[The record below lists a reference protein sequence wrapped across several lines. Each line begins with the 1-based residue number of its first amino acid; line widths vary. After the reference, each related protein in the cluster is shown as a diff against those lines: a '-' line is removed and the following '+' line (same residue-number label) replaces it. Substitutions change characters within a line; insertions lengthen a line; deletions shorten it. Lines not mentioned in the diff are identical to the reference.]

1 MEKSAIQQN
10 TNQVSFGDSAVSG
23 LFGGLLG
30 GIAMGAVI
38 GAASLA
44 AGQGFSYLGKFAAGT
59 PVPPLQGFLMH
70 LAVSSIYGI
79 LYALLYHAIGVKRLG
94 QIPGWLTGLLYA
106 MLLWTLAVTILLPTA
121 NALILSL
128 PWWVFFAGHVAYGL
142 VLGLP
147 HHKG

>member
-1 MEKSAIQQN
+1 MEKSAVQTTQK
-10 TNQVSFGDSAVSG
+10 VSFGDAAVSG

-38 GAASLA
+38 GIASLV

-70 LAVSSIYGI
+70 LGVSSIYGI
-79 LYALLYHAIGVKRLG
+79 LYALIYHAIGVKRLA
-94 QIPGWLTGLLYA
+94 QIPGWLTGLVYA
-106 MLLWTLAVTILLPTA
+106 MLLWAFAVTILLPST
-121 NALILSL
+121 NALILNV
-128 PWWVFFAGHVAYGL
+128 PWWVFFTGHVAYG
-142 VLGLP
+142 VILGLR